1 MVTQYFSHGQYQI
14 GFDRAKDA
22 DAAERFAKAPSVYVI
37 APNKSQQLAVK
48 VKPKAVSQ
56 PQVSASKPAAATPT
70 PTPSDLPAEMFKD
83 IENSNIRKIIA
94 SRLTESK
101 Q

>member
-1 MVTQYFSHGQYQI
+1 MSLIEGTGPN
-14 GFDRAKDA
+14 GR
-22 DAAERFAKAPSVYVI
+22 VI
-37 APNKSQQLAVK
+37 AADVNEFKAQ
-48 VKPKAVSQ
+48 PKAVSQ

>member
-1 MVTQYFSHGQYQI
+1 MIEGTGPN
-14 GFDRAKDA
+14 GR
-22 DAAERFAKAPSVYVI
+22 VI
-37 APNKSQQLAVK
+37 AADVNEFK
-48 VKPKAVSQ
+48 VQPKAVSQ
-56 PQVSASKPAAATPT
+56 PQVSASKPAAATTTPT

>member
-1 MVTQYFSHGQYQI
+1 MIEGTGPNGRI
-14 GFDRAKDA
+14 IAA
-22 DAAERFAKAPSVYVI
+22 DVNEF
-37 APNKSQQLAVK
+37 K
-48 VKPKAVSQ
+48 VQPKAVSQ
-56 PQVSASKPAAATPT
+56 PQVSASKPAAAT